1 MIQHLGSGSR
11 RVKISRSSSAK
22 RVQGYPGLHEILS
35 QKLKGRMGGRKGER
49 EEGEGERKGGEG
61 RGEEKREERRDESGH
76 KLHPHHRTTNLEE
89 QTLVLHS
96 SLNDGS

>member
-1 MIQHLGSGSR
+1 MVPGMVAAPLIQHLGSGSR

-61 RGEEKREERRDESGH
+61 REGKGRGGEKTGR
-76 KLHPHHRTTNLEE
+76 K
-89 QTLVLHS
+89 
-96 SLNDGS
+96 SLI